1 MGEDEGPAA
10 RSATGD
16 VIEAARLLN
25 VELVNEDTYAAP
37 EQNGDDDEGGDNG
50 ELDEDKNAL
59 KRGGMISVC
68 RSSLNGFLKRHFPIH
83 AKGLLV
89 MPVIPKVKAIVSFF
103 FAFLNKYSKVL
114 LLTPYPPPPQR
125 DSLRRRIN
133 ELQLPAS
140 ALDSLIDRLGGKD
153 NVAEMTGR
161 IKRLVRVN
169 HDGRLA
175 DSDFC
180 STSHKDEDEDDDG
193 NRQSEEWWRFGK
205 FEIETR
211 KDPSPF
217 AASNS
222 SASASS
228 VNILER

>member
-1 MGEDEGPAA
+1 M
-10 RSATGD
+10 
-16 VIEAARLLN
+16 
-25 VELVNEDTYAAP
+25 
-37 EQNGDDDEGGDNG
+37 
-50 ELDEDKNAL
+50 
-59 KRGGMISVC
+59 
-68 RSSLNGFLKRHFPIH
+68 
-83 AKGLLV
+83 
-89 MPVIPKVKAIVSFF
+89 
-103 FAFLNKYSKVL
+103 
-114 LLTPYPPPPQR
+114 LTPYPPPPQR

-180 STSHKDEDEDDDG
+180 STSHKDEDNDNDDDG